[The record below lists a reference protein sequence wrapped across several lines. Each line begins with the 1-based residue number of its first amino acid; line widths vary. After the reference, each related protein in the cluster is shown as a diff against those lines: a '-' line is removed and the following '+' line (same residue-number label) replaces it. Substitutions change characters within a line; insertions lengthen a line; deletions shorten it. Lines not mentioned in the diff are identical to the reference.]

1 MTSWQIVPL
10 TADHDRSVF
19 ACGQPTLDRFLK
31 ESAWQNQVKG
41 VSRTYVLTET
51 GANRVVGYYT
61 LTVGQ
66 VDRDGLPPKVAKK
79 LPKYP
84 VPVVVLGR
92 LAVDQS
98 VQKEQL
104 GRRLLW
110 DALNRSASAA
120 ESVGVFA
127 VVVDAI
133 DEGAA
138 GFYSRFLF
146 EPFGDSL
153 LRLYLPIATINKLRS
168 G

>member
-1 MTSWQIVPL
+1 MG
-10 TADHDRSVF
+10 RVF
-19 ACGQPTLDRFLK
+19 
-31 ESAWQNQVKG
+31 
-41 VSRTYVLTET
+41 
-51 GANRVVGYYT
+51 GYYT

-66 VDRDGLPPKVAKK
+66 VDREGLPPKVAKK

-110 DALNRSASAA
+110 DALNRSAAAA

-127 VVVDAI
+127 LVVDAL
-133 DEGAA
+133 DEGVA
-138 GFYSRFLF
+138 GFYRRFLF
-146 EPFGDSL
+146 EPFADSI
-153 LRLYLPIATINKLRS
+153 LRLYLPIATVKALRP